1 MPAAQHLPAPNAD
14 LIKDISQGSMYG
26 FGSGLFVGLFSQA
39 LTLVAGLT
47 MFTLH
52 VLQRWGLDIPGL
64 LGVKEKLSRAVFD
77 KPLSHP
83 VFRLTFAV
91 TFTLAAF
98 VRF

>member
-1 MPAAQHLPAPNAD
+1 
-14 LIKDISQGSMYG
+14 
-26 FGSGLFVGLFSQA
+26 
-39 LTLVAGLT
+39 
-47 MFTLH
+47 

>member
-1 MPAAQHLPAPNAD
+1 MLLATNVA
-14 LIKDISQGSMYG
+14 
-26 FGSGLFVGLFSQA
+26 A
-39 LTLVAGLT
+39 LTPVK
-47 MFTLH
+47 

-77 KPLSHP
+77 KPLGQP